1 MTAKYK
7 NAIVKFNNG
16 RGACLCNGCHVVLL
30 YGFDHTDVKRYCA
43 ECYKKQGRVSDGRH
57 N

>member
-1 MTAKYK
+1 MATKYK

-43 ECYKKQGRVSDGRH
+43 ECYKKQRRVKDES